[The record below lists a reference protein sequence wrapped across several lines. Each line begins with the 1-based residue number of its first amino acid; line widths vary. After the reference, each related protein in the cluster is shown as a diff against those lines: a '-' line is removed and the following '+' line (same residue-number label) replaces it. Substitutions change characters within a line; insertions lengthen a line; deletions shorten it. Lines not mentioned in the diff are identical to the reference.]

1 MTKFK
6 RIINGECHFEMIELF
21 DDVKKAANNSNRGEF
36 VECKIKNLKFDF
48 ATVKKEHD
56 GRHQDASAKAEGS
69 SSKETQEVP
78 GSKVQSK

>member
-21 DDVKKAANNSNRGEF
+21 DDVQKAANNSNRGEF
-36 VECKIKNLKFDF
+36 VECKINNLKFDF

-56 GRHQDASAKAEGS
+56 GRHQDASAEAKGS
-69 SSKETQEVP
+69 TREETLKVS
-78 GSKVQSK
+78 GSKTQSK